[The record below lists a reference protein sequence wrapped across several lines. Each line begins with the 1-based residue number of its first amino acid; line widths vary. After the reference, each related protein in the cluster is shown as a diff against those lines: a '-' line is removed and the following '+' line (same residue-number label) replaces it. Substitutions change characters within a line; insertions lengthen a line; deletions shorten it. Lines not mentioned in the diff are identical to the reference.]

1 MPIYGSAA
9 GANVI
14 FHKNNIGVAFGGG
27 GAPEP
32 AYTSGLGSAG
42 NWTTVTSMVMNNND
56 ASPSGLGTNSWVFNG
71 STSTIRLTVGQ
82 IVPTNSDFTISFW
95 LRPDT
100 LSGTQIQLS
109 TTGGGSAGLEIGM
122 HGGGSEM
129 GVSLADG
136 TGNNVSFEDPHGM
149 SVNTWN
155 NWIVTFNAS
164 TGKLTGY
171 VNTVEK
177 GTGTDTDVDT
187 IATITDWFFCSPSAE
202 KYDGR
207 VLDMAIW
214 NIVLSSDNIT
224 SLWSSGNGALANT
237 VQKDK
242 IVCYWDSQTVSAPIE
257 NLAIP

>member
-1 MPIYGSAA
+1 
-9 GANVI
+9 
-14 FHKNNIGVAFGGG
+14 
-27 GAPEP
+27 
-32 AYTSGLGSAG
+32 
-42 NWTTVTSMVMNNND
+42 
-56 ASPSGLGTNSWVFNG
+56 
-71 STSTIRLTVGQ
+71 
-82 IVPTNSDFTISFW
+82 
-95 LRPDT
+95 
-100 LSGTQIQLS
+100 
-109 TTGGGSAGLEIGM
+109 M